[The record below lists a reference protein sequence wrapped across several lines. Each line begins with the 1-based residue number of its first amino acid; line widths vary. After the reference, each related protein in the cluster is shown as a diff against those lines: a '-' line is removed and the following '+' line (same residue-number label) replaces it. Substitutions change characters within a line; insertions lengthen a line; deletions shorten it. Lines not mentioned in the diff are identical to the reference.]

1 MRWENGGRICHPGV
15 RKLYAYKFGTTRCAK
30 RQSCQKNAAKN
41 YFLSKMIFVSE
52 EEKMINIAWRDKQAI
67 RKAVSVAAMAR
78 KNMVRLKRRHK
89 FSNEN

>member
-1 MRWENGGRICHPGV
+1 MRWENGGRTCHPGV
-15 RKLYAYKFGTTRCAK
+15 RKLYATRCAK

-41 YFLSKMIFVSE
+41 YFLSQMIFVSKE
-52 EEKMINIAWRDKQAI
+52 QKIINIAWRDKQAI

-78 KNMVRLKRRHK
+78 KNIVRLKRRHK